1 MVCQAAPRQRSQAGG
16 LYVPRV
22 IVYDARSGAEVY
34 QQAPEWEQRLSE
46 LQTQIDRLSLSL
58 HLWRQSQDHLQP
70 LERRL
75 AQLTDQ
81 CSGLLEQWTLTG
93 ERHAQ
98 AVGEL
103 EHRLSDWNDVE
114 SRLHG
119 DTSGRLHDLERM
131 IEHEWAALRQ
141 IHEEPVKELR
151 ERAASLTEACVAA
164 ATSAQSGFER
174 AEARLAGFESAF
186 HERMSELS
194 REIQSALGEL
204 RARLE
209 RQPALPSAAA
219 AWPLEGVLRLHNQ
232 LRESER
238 DVEHEGT
245 LPPTGHGILSIGA
258 ASEAA
263 SPAFELSER
272 VESLARALDDERI
285 EIRETVARTERSDR
299 RWHVAVAL
307 LGVGVVAAGG
317 LALRLQQQVGAAAAR
332 ATAAEHQAQAAAQAA
347 SQRIAATEES
357 AAQQIGAARE
367 AATRAQTVSDV
378 LAAPDL
384 VRFVLTGGEAGARY
398 TALVLWSRTRG
409 LVLSGSR
416 LPPPPADMTYQ
427 VWLLTAGDP
436 VAAGT
441 FVPDSGGRATLAFQ
455 EAPRVPRPVVGV
467 SVTLEP
473 PGGSAAP
480 SGPTL
485 LARVP
490 LASRE

>member
-1 MVCQAAPRQRSQAGG
+1 
-16 LYVPRV
+16 LYALDV

-46 LQTQIDRLSLSL
+46 LQAQIDRLSLSL

-98 AVGEL
+98 AVGQL

-119 DTSGRLHDLERM
+119 DTSERLRDLERM

-141 IHEEPVKELR
+141 IHQEPVKELR
-151 ERAASLTEACVAA
+151 EQAASLTEACVAA
-164 ATSAQSGFER
+164 ATSARSGFER

-219 AWPLEGVLRLHNQ
+219 AWPLEGVMRLHNQ

-238 DVEHEGT
+238 DAEQEGP
-245 LPPTGHGILSIGA
+245 LPPAGHGILSIGA
-258 ASEAA
+258 AGETA
-263 SPAFELSER
+263 SSASELSER
-272 VESLARALDDERI
+272 VESLARALNDEKF
-285 EIRETVARTERSDR
+285 EIRETVRRTEQSDR
-299 RWHVAVAL
+299 KWHVAVAL
-307 LGVGVVAAGG
+307 LGVGVVAAAG
-317 LALRLQQQVGAAAAR
+317 LALRLQQQVGVAAAR
-332 ATAAEHQAQAAAQAA
+332 ATAAENQAQAAAQAA
-347 SQRIAATEES
+347 SQRIAATEAS
-357 AAQQIGAARE
+357 AAQQIAAARE

-384 VRFVLTGGEAGARY
+384 VRFVLSGGGAGSRY
-398 TALVLWSRTRG
+398 TALLLWSRTRG

-416 LPPPPADMTYQ
+416 LPAPPENTTYQ
-427 VWLLTAGDP
+427 VWLLTESAP
-436 VAAGT
+436 VAAGA
-441 FVPDSGGRATLAFQ
+441 FVPDSGGRATLALRDP
-455 EAPRVPRPVVGV
+455 PRVPRPVVGV
-467 SVTLEP
+467 LVTIEP
-473 PGGSAAP
+473 PGGSAVP
-480 SGPTL
+480 SGQTL

-490 LASRE
+490 LARGE